1 MVFSEHVILWR
12 FLAPACFAWAI
23 FWGLESWSEAFQELK
38 LEDFSW
44 PYQGAYQGRI
54 RAVSGPYQGPSYQG
68 RMKAVSEPYQGR
80 IRAVSEPYQGRIR
93 AVSAYPRAA
102 TGPILV
108 RQRGSQWF
116 SGLSDPKSL
125 ITAPNSAQNQR
136 NLSGYKCT
144 YNLAKTKMRQRNWH
158 LTTVLGVRRARRDEK
173 VASAI

>member
-1 MVFSEHVILWR
+1 MS
-12 FLAPACFAWAI
+12 PACFAWAI
-23 FWGLESWSEAFQELK
+23 FWVLNPGWKPFKSSSWKTFLGRIK
-38 LEDFSW
+38 
-44 PYQGAYQGRI
+44 GRI
-54 RAVSGPYQGPSYQG
+54 RG
-68 RMKAVSEPYQGR
+68 VSEPYQGR
-80 IRAVSEPYQGRIR
+80 IRAVSEPYQGRISIR

-144 YNLAKTKMRQRNWH
+144 YNLAKTKKRQSMTPEVKQEEEDSKESQEAQQW
-158 LTTVLGVRRARRDEK
+158 DESGLK
-173 VASAI
+173 ESHHA

>member
-1 MVFSEHVILWR
+1 MDLVSDLSPQVSRGFFRARDVVAFFGLLHVLLGRFFLVLNPGWKPFKSSSWKTFLGRIKGVSE
-12 FLAPACFAWAI
+12 P
-23 FWGLESWSEAFQELK
+23 
-38 LEDFSW
+38 
-44 PYQGAYQGRI
+44 YQGRI
-54 RAVSGPYQGPSYQG
+54 RAVSG
-68 RMKAVSEPYQGR
+68 PYQGR

-116 SGLSDPKSL
+116 SGLSDPTSL

-144 YNLAKTKMRQRNWH
+144 YNLANTKKRQSAHEQFFWGQFLEWCLLCLH
-158 LTTVLGVRRARRDEK
+158 HAR
-173 VASAI
+173 

>member
-1 MVFSEHVILWR
+1 MR
-12 FLAPACFAWAI
+12 FFGVLNPGRTPFKSS
-23 FWGLESWSEAFQELK
+23 SWKTFL
-38 LEDFSW
+38 
-44 PYQGAYQGRI
+44 GRI
-54 RAVSGPYQGPSYQG
+54 KGRIRGVSGRAVSGPYQGH
-68 RMKAVSEPYQGR
+68 MKAVSEPYQGR

-144 YNLAKTKMRQRNWH
+144 YNLAKTKKRQSIYN
-158 LTTVLGVRRARRDEK
+158 LG
-173 VASAI
+173 

>member
-1 MVFSEHVILWR
+1 MGFSEHVILWR

-23 FWGLESWSEAFQELK
+23 FWGLEILVGSLSRAQVGRLFLAV
-38 LEDFSW
+38 SRGVS
-44 PYQGAYQGRI
+44 GAYQSRI
-54 RAVSGPYQGPSYQG
+54 RAVSGPYQG
-68 RMKAVSEPYQGR
+68 RIRAVSRPYEGRIRAASGPYQGR
-80 IRAVSEPYQGRIR
+80 IRAVSGPYQGRIR

-108 RQRGSQWF
+108 QQRGSQWF

-144 YNLAKTKMRQRNWH
+144 YFCLTGHLCSYNLVIFT
-158 LTTVLGVRRARRDEK
+158 L
-173 VASAI
+173 S